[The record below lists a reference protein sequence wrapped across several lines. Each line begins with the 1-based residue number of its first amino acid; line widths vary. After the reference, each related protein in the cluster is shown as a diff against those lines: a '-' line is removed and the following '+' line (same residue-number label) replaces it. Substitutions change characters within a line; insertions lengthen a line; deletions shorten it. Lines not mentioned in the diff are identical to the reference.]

1 VITEDF
7 VTAEMKEVVSSTFSD
22 IRGID
27 PEVCKMFGIQM
38 QLDATGKPVRYAY
51 KYPHNTKY
59 RDAND
64 KSKTWMKE
72 KGLKMN
78 KLFGPDFNA
87 GSATRIYITEG
98 EFDAASLY
106 QVLGKT
112 YPVKSLPSA
121 SISDDFIKENH
132 TYLNSFKEIVYAG
145 EQDKAGKKAADRM
158 YKAFPEK
165 FFYVPMTKWK
175 DANEFLQKGDGDDL
189 KWAAVKPQRWT
200 PENFFCSDSQIE
212 TILREENPYQYT
224 PTGHT
229 GLDEVIRGLVK
240 GGLTFLKAPPG
251 SGKTELFRFME
262 MGLLK
267 NNPECKIGLLHM
279 EEMKSFTYRAMA
291 TYHLGINVRT
301 EDDAKAN
308 GISEDDVVKA
318 AKDAARQ
325 DRTIVFEM
333 KSGDDPM
340 AVLDY
345 CNLASRIYGADYIF
359 IDHVQRLA
367 YLGGVE
373 GATNTLTKLAANLAQ
388 LAKELNVG
396 IIMISHVN
404 DDGHTKYAKSL
415 EEEAIICIRIE
426 RDKEAKDEESR
437 NTTRFFIEKNR
448 PFSKLGL
455 AGAVYYDPE
464 TTLLSEVEV

>member
-1 VITEDF
+1 M
-7 VTAEMKEVVSSTFSD
+7 TAEMKEVVSSTFSD

-145 EQDKAGKKAADRM
+145 EQDKAGKKAAERM

-308 GISEDDVVKA
+308 GVSEDDVVKA

-388 LAKELNVG
+388 LAKEMNVG

-464 TTLLSEVEV
+464 TTLLSEIEV

>member
-7 VTAEMKEVVSSTFSD
+7 VTAEMKEVVSSTFND

-224 PTGHT
+224 PTGHN

-308 GISEDDVVKA
+308 GISEEDVVKA

-345 CNLASRIYGADYIF
+345 CNLASRVYGADYIF

-388 LAKELNVG
+388 LAKEMNVG

-455 AGAVYYDPE
+455 AGAVYYDTE
-464 TTLLSEVEV
+464 TTLLSEIEV

>member
-7 VTAEMKEVVSSTFSD
+7 VTAEMKEVVSSTFND

-145 EQDKAGKKAADRM
+145 EQDKAGKKAAERM

-396 IIMISHVN
+396 IVMISHVN